1 MKKLASKTPILSILM
16 VLFLLSCTSCSKKI
30 AFLTSPVV
38 PAARGD
44 VQVKKDNNK
53 NYVIHVNIMDLAE
66 VERLSPPKKTYVVWM
81 VSEQEIAKNIGQIN
95 SKMSMAK
102 NLKASFQTVSATKP
116 NKIFL
121 TAEDDPKVSSPA
133 GQTVLSTDSF

>member
-16 VLFLLSCTSCSKKI
+16 VLFLLSCTSCAKKI

-66 VERLSPPKKTYVVWM
+66 VERLSPPKKSYVVWM

-95 SKMSMAK
+95 SKMSVAK
-102 NLKASFQTVSATKP
+102 NLKASFQTVSVTKP
-116 NKIFL
+116 NNIFL
-121 TAEDDPKVSSPA
+121 TAEDDPTVSSPS
-133 GQTVLSTDSF
+133 GQTVLSMDSF

>member
-1 MKKLASKTPILSILM
+1 MKKLASKTPILSILTA
-16 VLFLLSCTSCSKKI
+16 LFLLSCTSCAKKI
-30 AFLTSPVV
+30 AFLVSPVV

-66 VERLSPPKKTYVVWM
+66 VERLSPPKKSYVVWM

-95 SKMSMAK
+95 SKMSVAK

-121 TAEDDPKVSSPA
+121 TAEDDPKVSFPS

>member
-1 MKKLASKTPILSILM
+1 MKKLASKTPILSILTA
-16 VLFLLSCTSCSKKI
+16 LFLLSCTSCAKKI

-66 VERLSPPKKTYVVWM
+66 VERLSPPKKSYVVWM

-95 SKMSMAK
+95 SKMSVAK

-121 TAEDDPKVSSPA
+121 TAEDDPEVSSPS

>member
-1 MKKLASKTPILSILM
+1 
-16 VLFLLSCTSCSKKI
+16 
-30 AFLTSPVV
+30 
-38 PAARGD
+38 
-44 VQVKKDNNK
+44 
-53 NYVIHVNIMDLAE
+53 MDLAE
-66 VERLSPPKKTYVVWM
+66 VERLSPPKKSYVVWM

-95 SKMSMAK
+95 SKMSVAK

-121 TAEDDPKVSSPA
+121 TAEDDPKVSSPS